1 MSVNNIETFK
11 ALGLST
17 VEPPKQKKQELGQ
30 AEFLKLM
37 TTQLKH
43 QNPLQPMEN
52 GDFLAQMAQ
61 FGTVSGIQQLQKSFS
76 EFVNAV
82 SSEQALQAASLVGRE
97 VLVPGDRGMLEP
109 GGDIQGVI
117 NLPSSTPSLTVK
129 ITHPYTGNVIR
140 TIDLGGHAPGEVPFR
155 WDGLD
160 ETGKPVAP
168 GVYRLQAEARVN
180 GANTMLETQVQSRVD
195 SVMMAQGKRGLQVN
209 LTGLGA
215 VDFNKIKAIH

>member
-1 MSVNNIETFK
+1 MSVNNIDTFK
-11 ALGLST
+11 SLGLST

-52 GDFLAQMAQ
+52 GEFLAQMAQ
-61 FGTVSGIQQLQKSFS
+61 FGTVSGIQQLQKSFG

-97 VLVPGDRGMLEP
+97 VLVPGDRGMLEA
-109 GGDIQGVI
+109 GGELQGVI
-117 NLPSSTPSLTVK
+117 DLPGSTPSLTLK

-140 TIDLGGHAPGEVPFR
+140 TIDLGGHAPGDVRFA

-160 ETGKPVAP
+160 ESGKPTHP
-168 GVYRLQAEARVN
+168 GVYRLQAEARIN

-195 SVMMAQGKRGLQVN
+195 SVTMAQGRRGLQVN
-209 LTGLGA
+209 LAGLGA